1 MIRGNF
7 ESLSISELNDITNK
21 GDNLDKLIETKPEAG
36 SWESWVQENQEAFDR
51 AQELDRQWIS
61 SSLYSSLDFRTQCIE
76 EGFKILNLY
85 PKYYQGWEC
94 DYWGAVGEKDSKTYL
109 LETSHGGLIEK
120 ELAPSK
126 IKKESIIILKI
137 EE

>member
-7 ESLSISELNDITNK
+7 EPLSISELNDITNK
-21 GDNLDKLIETKPEAG
+21 GDNLDKLIETKPDAG
-36 SWESWVQENQEAFDR
+36 SWESWVQENQDSFDR

-61 SSLYSSLDFRTQCIE
+61 SSLYSSLDFRTQCIK

-85 PKYYQGWEC
+85 PVYHQGWEC

-109 LETSHGGLIEK
+109 LETNHGGLVTSVID
-120 ELAPSK
+120 PSK
-126 IKKESIIILKI
+126 IKKESMIILKI
-137 EE
+137 E